1 MATSQS
7 PQPKSP
13 MIAWVQLSS
22 KLWLNHAVSSAAQ
35 LGIADAIGDDTKSVE
50 EIAQATQTHAP
61 SLYRLLRCLA
71 SVGIFTEVEPHRFA
85 IAPAGQYL
93 RSDNPQTLRYWV
105 MMHASPWHLQFTDKM
120 FDNVKDNQPAV
131 THAFGINNLYEYFD
145 RDGEAGELFNKA
157 MVNLTLNF
165 HLPLL
170 RKYDFSRFTK
180 VVDLAGGQGALIA
193 EILKANPH
201 LKGVL
206 FDLPQAVEQAADF
219 LASQG
224 VADRCERV
232 GGDMFESI
240 PTGADLYTISYSIID
255 CSDESAIA
263 LLKSIRRAMADNAKL
278 LVIDSI
284 IPSGDEFHWG
294 KWLDLEVMSIGKGG
308 ARTEEEFRELFQK
321 GGFQLVNIISAG
333 TPVSGMELVPIE

>member
-7 PQPKSP
+7 AQPKSP

-22 KLWLNHAVSSAAQ
+22 KLWLNHALSTAAQ

-71 SVGIFTEVEPHRFA
+71 SVGVFTEVEPHRFA
-85 IAPAGQYL
+85 IAPIGQYL
-93 RSDNPQTLRYWV
+93 RSDNPQTLRHLV
-105 MMHASPWHLQFTDKM
+105 MMHASPWHLEFTDKM

-157 MVNLTLNF
+157 MVNLTMNF

-232 GGDMFESI
+232 GGNMFESI

-263 LLKSIRRAMADNAKL
+263 LLKSIRRAMADNATL